1 MWQRQRSKGSSGLG
15 LLLVLGAAAALVI
28 GGAFALHH
36 FKGKKINIEDA
47 ASAEK
52 IAALHFT
59 HKERKLMLEDLR
71 DNADSY
77 AKLREV
83 AIANT
88 VPPAIWFDP
97 VLPETQKTAAVPFSP
112 SPSAPSH
119 QGRGNNA
126 DLSPQGRR
134 DNGEQSHPRASL
146 SIPEGESQKIEP
158 SQFSIERPADLE
170 DLAFAPVTKLASL
183 VRARKVTSTELT
195 QMYLARLK
203 KYGPRL
209 ECVITLTEDLAL
221 DQAKRADEEI
231 AAGRYRGPLH
241 GIPYGAKDL
250 LATKGIRTTWGSKPY
265 FDQVPDHD
273 ATVIER
279 LEQAGAVLLAKLTL
293 GELAWGD
300 VWFGGKTRNPWNYEQ
315 GSSGSSAGSAS
326 ATAAGLVGF
335 AIGTETWG
343 SIISPSTRCGVAG
356 LRPTYGRVSRAGAMA
371 LSWSMDKIGPICRS
385 VEDCALVFEAICGPD
400 GKELSVAD
408 LPFNWDPAAD
418 LKTIRVG
425 YLKKAFE
432 EDSETKKNDLAAL
445 EVLRS
450 AGIDLVPFELPSDL
464 PIQPLVI
471 ILSAESAAA
480 FDELTRSNRDD
491 LMARQGRNAW
501 PNSFRS
507 ARFIPAVEYIQANRV
522 RTLLMEEMAEKMKAV
537 DVYVAPSSSDD
548 NGLLTNLTGHPAV
561 VVPTGFDEKGSPT
574 SIAFIGG
581 LYEEAKVLRVAL
593 AYEQA
598 TDFHTKHPV
607 LKN

>member
-1 MWQRQRSKGSSGLG
+1 VLEKYANNKADVKAKNSGGKEMRRLLKSKGSSGLG
-15 LLLVLGAAAALVI
+15 LLLVLGAVAILVV
-28 GGAFALHH
+28 GGAFALYLV
-36 FKGKKINIEDA
+36 KGKKINTEDIA
-47 ASAEK
+47 AAEK
-52 IAALHFT
+52 ISGLRFT
-59 HKERKLMLEDLR
+59 HKERKLMVEDLR
-71 DNADSY
+71 ENADAY
-77 AKLREV
+77 AKLRRV
-83 AIANT
+83 NIANS
-88 VPPAIWFDP
+88 VPPAIRFDP
-97 VLPETQKTAAVPFSP
+97 VLPGMSFDRDKQPIAIPEDAAV
-112 SPSAPSH
+112 
-119 QGRGNNA
+119 
-126 DLSPQGRR
+126 
-134 DNGEQSHPRASL
+134 
-146 SIPEGESQKIEP
+146 
-158 SQFSIERPADLE
+158 ERPSNLE
-170 DLAFAPVTKLASL
+170 DLAFAPVTTLARL
-183 VRARKVTSTELT
+183 VRSRKATSTELT

-221 DQAKRADEEI
+221 AQAKKADEEI

-250 LATKGIRTTWGSKPY
+250 LATEGIRTTWGSKPY
-265 FDQVPDHD
+265 IDQIPDHD

-279 LEQAGAVLLAKLTL
+279 LEQAGAVLVAKLTL

-326 ATAAGLVGF
+326 AAAAGLVGF

-385 VEDCALVFEAICGPD
+385 VEDCALVFEAIYGPD
-400 GKELSVAD
+400 GKELTVVD

-432 EDSETKKNDLAAL
+432 ENSKTKKNDQAVL

-450 AGIDLVPFELPSDL
+450 AGIELVPFELPADL
-464 PIQPLVI
+464 PIQPLATV
-471 ILSAESAAA
+471 LSVEAAAA

-491 LMARQGRNAW
+491 LMARQERNAW
-501 PNSFRS
+501 PNAFRG

-537 DVYVAPSSSDD
+537 DVYVAPSLDDD

-561 VVPTGFDEKGSPT
+561 VVPNGFDEKGSPT
-574 SIAFIGG
+574 SICFVGG
-581 LYEEAKVLRVAL
+581 LYAESKTLRVAL

-598 TDFHTKHPV
+598 TDFHTRHPV
-607 LKN
+607 LKE